1 MDHQTDTDKFLADI
15 AQIRVKAAGRDALL
29 LRLGAA
35 AMPVG
40 VVLGIVGYLLS
51 SNTDNPLDQRDA
63 IIIAL
68 IGIGVTVSGVGLF
81 IRYSLAEFLRF
92 WMARLIHQQ
101 ERTAWSEAESTP
113 HRMTPASPR
122 SGSTAPPG
130 TPT

>member
-35 AMPVG
+35 AMPLG

-51 SNTDNPLDQRDA
+51 SNTDNALDQRDA

-68 IGIGVTVSGVGLF
+68 IGIGVTMSGVGLF

-92 WMARLIHQQ
+92 WMARLILQQ

-113 HRMTPASPR
+113 APTDPR
-122 SGSTAPPG
+122 ITSIG
-130 TPT
+130 